1 MNPDLDVKTRSV
13 LGSNLLEKLDPDTT
27 LFIIWI
33 RSKHKDPDPQCEF
46 INHNNHYLFLEKKP
60 VFRQLDVLT

>member
-27 LFIIWI
+27 LFIILI

-46 INHNNHYLFLEKKP
+46 INHNNHYKKKKKKM
-60 VFRQLDVLT
+60 FFDNLMF

>member
-33 RSKHKDPDPQCEF
+33 RSKHKDPDPPQSEF
-46 INHNNHYLFLEKKP
+46 INH
-60 VFRQLDVLT
+60 